1 MRAPSDPSCALQ
13 ERCFVSSFRPR
24 QLKSNVVF
32 QRNVGA
38 DRSAIDSEISKFHKE
53 RERIARESRNPQT
66 SNESTELED
75 ALEQNRRWGFGQLGP
90 IGCPRPVLP
99 LCPALF
105 LPRWLKRSCFC
116 VGLRFGF
123 VCFQKYYSSST
134 SDSLR
139 IFREKRER
147 GEADSASTSDEEQNM
162 DGQESG
168 SGTSAKAAPTKRWI
182 IAGTQQAVIF
192 ALIA

>member
-1 MRAPSDPSCALQ
+1 MRAPPDPSCALQ

-90 IGCPRPVLP
+90 SAVPGPFNLFVPPYFYRDDSNVRAFALDCGSVLFVFKNTIQVPRQAHYVFSGKSEN
-99 LCPALF
+99 A
-105 LPRWLKRSCFC
+105 
-116 VGLRFGF
+116 
-123 VCFQKYYSSST
+123 
-134 SDSLR
+134 
-139 IFREKRER
+139 EKRIPLRHLTKNKTWMDRKAVQELR
-147 GEADSASTSDEEQNM
+147 WKRLRRNGELSLEPS
-162 DGQESG
+162 
-168 SGTSAKAAPTKRWI
+168 K
-182 IAGTQQAVIF
+182 
-192 ALIA
+192 L